1 MLCGYTLTLV
11 LVCVATFCFFECI
24 WSFLA
29 TFNHFSPFIYFLEF
43 GSGLFSNL
51 EDQGREGGW
60 VWVRNPTPGPEAQK
74 CAEIQILGGNAVL
87 GGPPEHFETKP
98 DWDFCVIT
106 SGD

>member
-1 MLCGYTLTLV
+1 MDTLLPWFLCVWPPFVSLSVFG
-11 LVCVATFCFFECI
+11 
-24 WSFLA
+24 
-29 TFNHFSPFIYFLEF
+29 HFWPPLIIFRHFIYFLEL